1 MSYRDEV
8 APTTREEIAFRL
20 MNTLLRADA
29 KEIDRVLKLYA
40 LCARV
45 VENPHILEEEE
56 PQDRRELLAQSH

>member
-1 MSYRDEV
+1 
-8 APTTREEIAFRL
+8 